1 MYERTCV
8 EIYGVGVEFST
19 PQENVDAVRCSG
31 EFVVVCKADP
41 TLALQLMGILTSPTE
56 QLTRKRKRE
65 DDDGDR

>member
-19 PQENVDAVRCSG
+19 PQENFDAVRCSG

-41 TLALQLMGILTSPTE
+41 TLALQFIKGADVLAISTYKCFGRLD
-56 QLTRKRKRE
+56 QF
-65 DDDGDR
+65 